1 MKHNLFF
8 KAAAAA
14 ILFAACSTEENATSN
29 STTNLKAKEN
39 GLSALQAKAVN
50 KLTQHFTVST
60 NQERAAIKT
69 NNGVIINFNPQQLTV
84 NGHPVSGNVNIE
96 YVEIFSLGDMVT
108 ANKTTMGFIGENN
121 PDDPQMNRLFSGG
134 EFYINVT
141 TEEGQ
146 QVDEGTPV
154 VLEVPKDLT
163 SNEGSEND
171 PGQDGMTTWES
182 DGEDTNGD
190 GAPDPEGDTKWDEK
204 EDEQGNPDPV
214 EENGDKYIFQVLS
227 WGWCNID
234 KLDALPGQ
242 RTTIQIQVPTAYNP
256 SNSKCY
262 LAYQGISNSISPM
275 DTFDYPNNRF
285 NEHYGQVIVG
295 MNAYA
300 IFVTHD
306 PVTGNWKY
314 AIKPAVIAPNG
325 LINIT
330 NADISTTTDAA
341 LISALN
347 ALP

>member
-1 MKHNLFF
+1 MKHNLLLS
-8 KAAAAA
+8 AAAAV
-14 ILFAACSTEENATSN
+14 ILLAACSTEENTISGA
-29 STTNLKAKEN
+29 TTNLKAKES
-39 GLSALQAKAVN
+39 GLAALQSKSLD
-50 KLTQHFTVST
+50 KLRQHFTVNT
-60 NQERAAIKT
+60 NQERAVIKT
-69 NNGVIINFNPQQLTV
+69 NNGVVMTFNPHLFTV
-84 NGHPVSGNVNIE
+84 NGQPVNGNVNVE
-96 YVEIFSLGDMVT
+96 YIEIFSLGDMVT
-108 ANKTTMGFIGENN
+108 ANKTTMGFTENST
-121 PDDPQMNRLFSGG
+121 PDDPQLNRLFSGG

-146 QVDEGTPV
+146 QVDEGNPV

-163 SNEGSEND
+163 DNEGEND
-171 PGQDGMTTWES
+171 PGSDGMSAWES
-182 DGEDTNGD
+182 EGEDTNGD
-190 GAPDPEGDTKWDEK
+190 GAPDPEGDTKWEEK
-204 EDEQGNPDPV
+204 EDEQGNNDPV
-214 EENGDKYIFQVLS
+214 EEAGDKYIFEVLS

-234 KLDALPGQ
+234 KLDELPGQ

-262 LAYQGISNSISPM
+262 LAYQGISNSIAPM

-300 IFVTHD
+300 IFTTHD

-330 NADISTTTDAA
+330 NADISTTTDAS
-341 LISALN
+341 LIAALN